1 MSTPLEKLEQQ
12 YAAEVVK
19 VDADED
25 LLKRLERGIRG
36 LKGVTE
42 STGGSQSAYEPV
54 ADELVLAGFVDA
66 LLWNV
71 WRCMSKYDQG
81 YNPGMSRKRNCGD
94 DSATLKGK
102 RPDLC
107 VLSSRAM
114 LFKGE
119 DKTAESDLTLA
130 VGELGNKMKHW
141 GAAFHG
147 KVQYILCYACAGSQ
161 FQMCAM
167 QQEIPIAHTLGRP
180 LSLARLEDRLQRVL
194 ISPQWPEERTQLM
207 KDVYAASCASPF
219 LIHAVDPPCVSHSG
233 KQYVVDLEP
242 VGQPVFSKYGDRKPK
257 LQVELKISIRCILQ
271 ALVTLHQAGFAHT
284 DLRRENIL
292 WHEGQYVLIDLE
304 FACELNT
311 CPFTPEGHT
320 RKVRPELYQLQ
331 WTEASF
337 TFGVCQVSQLGG
349 CLVTKSADLD
359 RMVFKANNE
368 LKQYLTSSNP
378 IYATYTEAGVASAIH
393 AKDIKARAG
402 PQGEGQPFT
411 KVVQDLREEM
421 QLLRS
426 ELAAR
431 NTEAKSIAFSSVS
444 GAAANQLLEDLHL
457 TEADGFEEAP
467 FEHQQV

>member
-42 STGGSQSAYEPV
+42 STGGSQSAVDKTARKIAALEQLVGSQPPDFDDLDAFLYEEPTVKLPVANAKYCSLIADNEALMSKIEPESKSEAAALARVVTVALETEYEPV

-180 LSLARLEDRLQRVL
+180 LSLARLEDRLQKRVL

-311 CPFTPEGHT
+311 CPFTPEGIPPASCSTLSPSHHFNNNQTELNSHLQSHT
-320 RKVRPELYQLQ
+320 HRL
-331 WTEASF
+331 W
-337 TFGVCQVSQLGG
+337 
-349 CLVTKSADLD
+349 
-359 RMVFKANNE
+359 
-368 LKQYLTSSNP
+368 
-378 IYATYTEAGVASAIH
+378 
-393 AKDIKARAG
+393 AKDLKK
-402 PQGEGQPFT
+402 QT
-411 KVVQDLREEM
+411 VYVVQ
-421 QLLRS
+421 
-426 ELAAR
+426 
-431 NTEAKSIAFSSVS
+431 
-444 GAAANQLLEDLHL
+444 
-457 TEADGFEEAP
+457 
-467 FEHQQV
+467 